1 MKLVDGEFA
10 NPSAG
15 VEESM
20 AETETSK
27 NDIYDLNGMR
37 IEKPAKGQI
46 YIQGG
51 KKHIGK

>member
-27 NDIYDLNGMR
+27 NDIYDLNTR
-37 IEKPAKGQI
+37 VLDNKSKID
-46 YIQGG
+46 
-51 KKHIGK
+51 